1 MLPNPT
7 VVRFLD
13 LRSAQ
18 TSIDK
23 IPENTFKE
31 RQKQIIYKNSLSIS
45 YWGGGEIMELLCVG
59 IAVTVKKG
67 NKMLGI
73 TTKGIESRTE
83 DSILLNTS
91 PLCLHKS

>member
-1 MLPNPT
+1 
-7 VVRFLD
+7 
-13 LRSAQ
+13 
-18 TSIDK
+18 
-23 IPENTFKE
+23 
-31 RQKQIIYKNSLSIS
+31 
-45 YWGGGEIMELLCVG
+45 MELLCVG